1 MQNQDSSSDAFISFS
16 SDAFRAT
23 LHKLRWYWLIVP
35 AALVALA
42 IVINVA
48 GEDRYEAYT
57 ILAPAEERSGG
68 LSDMLG
74 GLGSLGSLAGLQLG
88 DQKLTNTMLA
98 VELLKSRE
106 FLYGLIEK
114 YDLQAALVAV
124 DYWSQ
129 EDGLVIDEQ
138 DLAEYPEIWRAYNEL
153 MKHFTVNYD
162 RALGK
167 VTLTFSHQSPE
178 FASQLLTNM
187 VSEINSV
194 MRQRETQQ
202 IQQRIDYLQQQA
214 VLSEIAQVEVALYSL
229 LQEQYKQM
237 MLVAVNEDHVFE
249 TIDPPF
255 KPHQVA
261 GLPLIAWII
270 LMAML
275 GVFIMSIVTILM
287 SYRITRD

>member
-1 MQNQDSSSDAFISFS
+1 MQHNDTSSEAFISFS
-16 SDAFRAT
+16 SDAFRST
-23 LHKLRWYWLIVP
+23 LHKLRWYWLLVP
-35 AALVALA
+35 AVLVVLT
-42 IVINVA
+42 IIIHSVS
-48 GEDRYEAYT
+48 EDRYEAYT
-57 ILAPAEERSGG
+57 ILAPAEDRTGG

-74 GLGSLGSLAGLQLG
+74 GLGGLGSLAGLQLG
-88 DQKLTNTMLA
+88 EQKLTNTMLA

-124 DYWSQ
+124 DSWSP
-129 EDGLVIDEQ
+129 EDGLVIDEEA
-138 DLAEYPEIWRAYNEL
+138 LIENPEIWRAYNEL
-153 MKHFTVNYD
+153 MKHFVVNYD

-167 VTLTFSHQSPE
+167 VTLTYSHQSPDL
-178 FASQLLTNM
+178 ASELLKNM
-187 VSEINSV
+187 VVEINSV

-214 VLSEIAQVEVALYSL
+214 LQSEIAQVEVALYSL

-255 KPHQVA
+255 KPHQAA
-261 GLPLIAWII
+261 GLPLLAWVF
-270 LMAML
+270 LMTML
-275 GVFIMSIVTILM
+275 GLFVMSIVTVVM
-287 SYRITRD
+287 SYRIARD